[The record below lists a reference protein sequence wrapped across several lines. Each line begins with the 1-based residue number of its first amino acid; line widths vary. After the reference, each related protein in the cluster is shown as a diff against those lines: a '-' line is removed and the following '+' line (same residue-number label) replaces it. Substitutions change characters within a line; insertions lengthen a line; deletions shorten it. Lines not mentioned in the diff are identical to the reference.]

1 MRKIL
6 VVMLVVAMLLGLG
19 VVSASS
25 ESIRAAF
32 ITQAFSNPSQAFS
45 KAQFEANMEE
55 FGFEVTSFE
64 GENDVQKEAAAVRQ
78 CIVDEYPVIFINPS
92 DILAIVPS
100 LMEAKEAG
108 IIIGMF
114 SSEPPH
120 DAEWFDFFVGC
131 DDFLAGER
139 AATAF
144 LAAFPDGANIVEVGG
159 QAGHDAAYKRR
170 EGFLKGIEGSG
181 IVILDSQNPS
191 GWNTNEAMAIA
202 EDFIVKYGDQ
212 IEGVFCH
219 WDNGATGVLEAFVA
233 AGRTDVFIVGVD
245 GNSAGYQQV
254 KDGKQAVTIG
264 QSFTQMARKSM
275 EFATAMLNGEEVD
288 RINHIPHDVVTL
300 ENIETFPWPEW

>member
-6 VVMLVVAMLLGLG
+6 ALVMVLAMVVGCVGVA
-19 VVSASS
+19 SA
-25 ESIRAAF
+25 ESIKAAF

-45 KAQFEANMEE
+45 RLQFEENMAE

-78 CIVDEYPVIFINPS
+78 AIVDEYEVIFINPS

-139 AATAF
+139 AASAF
-144 LAAFPDGANIVEVGG
+144 LAAFPDGATIVEVGG

-170 EGFLKGIEGSG
+170 DGFLSGIEGSN
-181 IVILDSQNPS
+181 IVMLDSQNPS

-212 IEGVFCH
+212 IQGVFCH
-219 WDNGATGVLEAFVA
+219 WDNGATGVLEAFAA

-254 KDGKQAVTIG
+254 LDGKQAVSIG

-275 EFATAMLNGEEVD
+275 EFAKILLEGGEVD
-288 RINHIPHDVVTL
+288 AINYIPHDIVSL
-300 ENIETFPWPEW
+300 ENIETLPWPEW